1 MEKAKKQFINEL
13 EKGTQVDSI
22 FMISKKLVKQKKS
35 GQDYCL
41 ICLQDKGGSIDG
53 VIWTEAFERLS
64 NADRL
69 FKEGDFANIQGE
81 ITDYKGSKQ
90 LLVNSLQKI
99 ENKAEIEYSDFIRT
113 SKRNAAEMYSEMKTF
128 INSIESIHLKK
139 LLDSFFE
146 DKKFKEELSNATAA
160 VQYHHAYK
168 GGLLEHSLNV
178 AKICDKLSGIYEN
191 LNRDLLI
198 TGAILHDIGKIK
210 EYKVDIVIK
219 ITDEGRLLGHI
230 TIGYGM
236 ILEKIKEIEEF
247 PEDLKERLL
256 HIILS
261 HHGQKEFGSP
271 KRPKILEAFIV
282 YHVDHMDADVG
293 GFNIILEEN
302 GGKSDWSEYAKNFER
317 SIMLKELKSS
327 TIKSS
332 GEYFQ
337 PDYPNNLEE
346 DTKNQDG
353 LF

>member
-1 MEKAKKQFINEL
+1 
-13 EKGTQVDSI
+13 
-22 FMISKKLVKQKKS
+22 
-35 GQDYCL
+35 
-41 ICLQDKGGSIDG
+41 
-53 VIWTEAFERLS
+53 
-64 NADRL
+64 L

-81 ITDYKGSKQ
+81 VTDYKGSKQ

-113 SKRNAAEMYSEMKTF
+113 SKRNVAEMYLEMKTF
-128 INSIESIHLKK
+128 INSIETICLKK

-146 DKKFKEELSNATAA
+146 DKKFKEEFSNATAA
-160 VQYHHAYK
+160 VKYHHAYK
-168 GGLLEHSLNV
+168 GGLLEHSLNIV
-178 AKICDKLSGIYEN
+178 KICDKLSEIYEN

-210 EYKVDIVIK
+210 EYKVDIIIK

>member
-1 MEKAKKQFINEL
+1 MENIKKQFINEL
-13 EKGTQVDSI
+13 EKGVQVDSV
-22 FMISKKLVKQKKS
+22 FMVSKKLVKQKKS

-53 VIWTEAFERLS
+53 VMWTEAFDKLS

-69 FKEGDFANIQGE
+69 FNEGDFVNIKGE
-81 ITDYKGSKQ
+81 ITDYRGSKQ
-90 LLVNSLQKI
+90 LLVSSLQRI
-99 ENKAEIEYSDFIRT
+99 ENKEEIQYSDFIRT
-113 SKRNAAEMYSEMKTF
+113 SKRNIAEMYSEMKTF
-128 INSIESIHLKK
+128 INSIENIYLKK

-146 DKKFKEELSNATAA
+146 DKQFKEEFSDATAA

-168 GGLLEHSLNV
+168 GGLLEHSLNIV
-178 AKICDKLSGIYEN
+178 KICDKLSEIYEN
-191 LNRDLLI
+191 LNRDLII

-236 ILEKIKEIEEF
+236 ILEKIKKIEAF

-293 GFNIILEEN
+293 GFNIILEES

-317 SIMLKELKSS
+317 SIMLKELKSFKVKPVQGYFRQDDS
-327 TIKSS
+327 T
-332 GEYFQ
+332 
-337 PDYPNNLEE
+337 NLEE
-346 DTKNQDG
+346 DIKNQDG

>member
-1 MEKAKKQFINEL
+1 
-13 EKGTQVDSI
+13 
-22 FMISKKLVKQKKS
+22 KKS

-53 VIWTEAFERLS
+53 VMWTEAFDRLS
-64 NADRL
+64 SADKL
-69 FKEGDFANIQGE
+69 FDEGDFVNIKGE

-90 LLVNSLQKI
+90 LLVNFLQKI
-99 ENKAEIEYSDFIRT
+99 EDKTEIEYSDFIRT
-113 SKRNAAEMYSEMKTF
+113 SNRSAAEMLSEVETF
-128 INSIESIHLKK
+128 ISSIKNIYLKK

-146 DKKFKEELSNATAA
+146 DKKFMEEFSNATAA

-168 GGLLEHSLNV
+168 GGLIEHSLNV
-178 AKICDKLSGIYEN
+178 AKICDRLSGIYEN

-210 EYKVDIVIK
+210 EYRVDTVIK

-236 ILEKIKEIEEF
+236 ILEKIKEIKAF

-293 GFNIILEEN
+293 GFNIILEES
-302 GGKSDWSEYAKNFER
+302 GGKSDWSEYARNFER
-317 SIMLKELKSS
+317 SIMLKELKSQQFYS
-327 TIKSS
+327 DNS
-332 GEYFQ
+332 
-337 PDYPNNLEE
+337 EE
-346 DTKNQDG
+346 DTRSQDG

>member
-1 MEKAKKQFINEL
+1 MEKIKKQFINEL
-13 EKGTQVDSI
+13 EKGSQVDSVFLI
-22 FMISKKLVKQKKS
+22 RKKLIKQKKS

-53 VIWTEAFERLS
+53 VMWTEAFDRLS
-64 NADRL
+64 SADKL
-69 FKEGDFANIQGE
+69 FDEGDFVNIKGE

-90 LLVNSLQKI
+90 LLVNFLQKI
-99 ENKAEIEYSDFIRT
+99 EDKTEIEYSDFIRT
-113 SKRNAAEMYSEMKTF
+113 SNRSAAEMLSEVETF
-128 INSIESIHLKK
+128 ISSIKNIYLKK

-146 DKKFKEELSNATAA
+146 DKKFMEEFSNATAA

-168 GGLLEHSLNV
+168 GGLIEHSLNV
-178 AKICDKLSGIYEN
+178 AKICDRLSGIYEN

-210 EYKVDIVIK
+210 EYRVDTVIK

-236 ILEKIKEIEEF
+236 ILEKIKEIKAF

-293 GFNIILEEN
+293 GFNIILEES
-302 GGKSDWSEYAKNFER
+302 GGKSDWSEYARNFER
-317 SIMLKELKSS
+317 SIMLKELKSQQFYS
-327 TIKSS
+327 DNS
-332 GEYFQ
+332 
-337 PDYPNNLEE
+337 EE
-346 DTKNQDG
+346 DTRSQDG